1 VEEGVVK
8 TLHYAVVAGA
18 LIAVAASMAKA
29 HTAEDAFGVWEHP
42 VNGSHVEMYKC
53 GEGLCGKIVKVTNA
67 EDGTGV
73 RADDR
78 GPMVGLQIIE
88 NARKAAADQWKGTL
102 HDRADGAT
110 YTGTL
115 TVKARNT
122 LALQNCT
129 GTRRCKTSYL
139 TRVR

>member
-42 VNGSHVEMYKC
+42 GNGSHVEMYKC
-53 GEGLCGKIVKVTNA
+53 GEGLCGKIVKVGDA
-67 EDGTGV
+67 EDV
-73 RADDR
+73 PADDR

-88 NARKAAADQWKGTL
+88 NARKAAADQWKGIL
-102 HDRADGAT
+102 HDRADGGT
-110 YTGTL
+110 STGTV

-129 GTRRCKTSYL
+129 GARRCKTSYL